1 MKSVETWRLY
11 LDEIVRRRTAP
22 EKQHLYAAVGVSR
35 TTFQRWRSGE
45 NIPDAAHVY
54 VLMNT
59 LMEEERDH
67 LHALM
72 LEDPKVRSLLP
83 MEAAFVEGRLADRI
97 PLEVYE
103 EVLRIG
109 RDTPDR
115 FWLLCS
121 TILSHA
127 LSQLETH
134 PTLTGIEL
142 VVACCMP
149 PREDG
154 KVRSMRAYASL
165 GTPPWRRDLHAQDT
179 FLGAESL
186 GGYVVMR
193 RHGIMVPD
201 TCEKA
206 LLAPIHSMEHE
217 LSCAA
222 FPIMREGCI
231 AGALIVS
238 SAASH
243 FFSQEKLTLIEKY
256 ADLIRLAFYDHA
268 FYPSAVIDLALM
280 PPWYVQKQYFSTFRQ
295 EVNEE
300 YKRRIR
306 ELSQEEL
313 TQVEERV
320 RVQFEGEL
328 LGIAARLP
336 DGELL
341 GAAESH
347 RADLS

>member
-1 MKSVETWRLY
+1 MITEESWRLY

-22 EKQHLYAAVGVSR
+22 EKQRLYAAVGVSR

-45 NIPDAAHVY
+45 NIPDAAHIY
-54 VLMNT
+54 LLMNAVT
-59 LMEEERDH
+59 EEERDH
-67 LHALM
+67 LHMLM
-72 LEDPKVRSLLP
+72 LDDPKVRSLLP
-83 MEAAFVEGRLADRI
+83 TEAALLEGRLADRI

-134 PTLTGIEL
+134 PTPTGVEIE
-142 VVACCMP
+142 VARCMP
-149 PREDG
+149 PRDDG
-154 KVRSMRAYASL
+154 KIRSMRAYASL
-165 GTPPWRRDLHAQDT
+165 GTPPWRRDLHTQDT

-186 GGYVVMR
+186 AGYAVMR
-193 RHGIMVPD
+193 RHGIMIPD
-201 TCEKA
+201 SREKE
-206 LLAPIHSMEHE
+206 LVAPIHHE
-217 LSCAA
+217 ENKLSCTA

-238 SAASH
+238 STAPN
-243 FFSQEKLTLIEKY
+243 FFTQEKLTLIEKY
-256 ADLIRLAFYDHA
+256 ADLIRLAFYDQE
-268 FYPSAVIDLALM
+268 FYPFAIIDLTLM
-280 PPWYVQKQYFSTFRQ
+280 PPLSVQKQHFSTFRQ
-295 EVNEE
+295 RVNDE
-300 YKRRIR
+300 YKRLVR
-306 ELSQEEL
+306 ELSLEEL

-320 RVQFEGEL
+320 RVQLEGEL
-328 LGIAARLP
+328 LSIAARLP

-341 GAAESH
+341 V
-347 RADLS
+347 

>member
-1 MKSVETWRLY
+1 MNTEETWRFY

-22 EKQHLYAAVGVSR
+22 EKQSLYAAVGVSR

-45 NIPDAAHVY
+45 NLPDAAHIY
-54 VLMNT
+54 LLMNALT
-59 LMEEERDH
+59 EEERDR

-83 MEAAFVEGRLADRI
+83 TDAALLEGRLADRI

-134 PTLTGIEL
+134 PALTGVEIM
-142 VVACCMP
+142 VACCMP

-154 KVRSMRAYASL
+154 KIRSMRAYASL
-165 GTPPWRRDLHAQDT
+165 GTPPWRRDLHTQDT

-186 GGYVVMR
+186 AGYSVMG
-193 RHGIMVPD
+193 RHRIMIPD
-201 TCEKA
+201 SREKE
-206 LLAPIHSMEHE
+206 LIAPIHRMEDE

-231 AGALIVS
+231 AGALVVS
-238 SAASH
+238 SATTH
-243 FFSQEKLTLIEKY
+243 FFTQEKLTLIEKY
-256 ADLIRLAFYDHA
+256 ADLIRLAFYDQG
-268 FYPSAVIDLALM
+268 FYPSAIIDLALM
-280 PPWYVQKQYFSTFRQ
+280 PPWHVQKQHFSTFRQ
-295 EVNEE
+295 RVNDE
-300 YKRRIR
+300 YKRLVR
-306 ELSQEEL
+306 EEEL
-313 TQVEERV
+313 PLAELAQVEERV
-320 RVQFEGEL
+320 RVQLEGEL
-328 LGIAARLP
+328 LNIAARLP

-341 GAAESH
+341 V
-347 RADLS
+347 